1 MIVVQRSLQNV
12 QFSLF
17 RFLNENIYTVGATNG
32 TLKQHFADLMI
43 MSSYPDD
50 LTRVSVPTLALGG
63 LEVAEAEPAFFGG
76 GPTFGE
82 TYKNLGVT
90 YRIPLYGFVMGR
102 GSDPK
107 NKAYRDR
114 LMSDL
119 YELFTQQCTDEGFD
133 FYDADSKALQEAGGL
148 ELTTARARMLPA
160 NAPDIEADR
169 YKFQFEL
176 DVHYA

>member
-1 MIVVQRSLQNV
+1 MSELVVQRSLMNV
-12 QFSLF
+12 NFSLF
-17 RFLNENIYTVGATNG
+17 KFLNENTYTVGVTSG
-32 TLKQHFADLMI
+32 TLKQHFSDLMV

-50 LTRVSVPTLALGG
+50 LTKITKPVLAMGG
-63 LEVAEAEPAFFGG
+63 LETADAEPDFFGAAL
-76 GPTFGE
+76 FGA
-82 TYKNLGVT
+82 T

-102 GSDPK
+102 GSDAK

-119 YELFTQQCTDEGFD
+119 YEVFIHQCGDDGLD
-133 FYDADSKALQEAGGL
+133 FYDADSKTLQEAGGL
-148 ELTTARARMLPA
+148 EMTNARARMLPV

-169 YKFQFEL
+169 YKFVFEL

>member
-1 MIVVQRSLQNV
+1 MSFTVQRSLQNV

-17 RFLNENIYTVGATNG
+17 RFLNENTYTVGVTTA

-43 MSSYPDD
+43 MSAYPDD
-50 LTRVSVPTLALGG
+50 LTRVSVPLLALGG
-63 LEVAEAEPAFFGG
+63 LDAAEGEPDFLGAALF
-76 GPTFGE
+76 
-82 TYKNLGVT
+82 GVT

-102 GSDPK
+102 GTDAR

-119 YELFTQQCTDEGFD
+119 YELFTDYCGD
-133 FYDADSKALQEAGGL
+133 FGLDLYDADTKVLQQSGGL
-148 ELTTARARMLPA
+148 EITTARTRMLPA
-160 NAPDIEADR
+160 NAPEIEADR

-176 DVHYA
+176 DMHYA

>member
-17 RFLNENIYTVGATNG
+17 RFLSTNVYTVGSTNA
-32 TLKQHFADLMI
+32 TLKQHFSDLMI

-63 LEVAEAEPAFFGG
+63 LEVADAEPAFFGT

-82 TYKNLGVT
+82 TYRDLGVT

-102 GSDPK
+102 GSDAK
-107 NKAYRDR
+107 NKAYRDK

-119 YELFTQQCTDEGFD
+119 FEIFSVQCTDEGFD
-133 FYDADSKALQEAGGL
+133 FYDADTKVLQEAGGL
-148 ELTTARARMLPA
+148 ELINARARMLPA